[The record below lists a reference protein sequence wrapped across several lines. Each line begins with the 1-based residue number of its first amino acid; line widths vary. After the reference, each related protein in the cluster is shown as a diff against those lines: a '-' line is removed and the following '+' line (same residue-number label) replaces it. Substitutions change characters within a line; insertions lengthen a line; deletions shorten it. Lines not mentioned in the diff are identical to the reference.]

1 MIDSIALQKIPPA
14 GPAREALRAQGQFWT
29 PPWLAK
35 LMVSWVLVPRPPVLF
50 DPAVGPGTFFA
61 AARKQGFGGE
71 LAGYELDPKALAGGH
86 HLGLNPDDL
95 KGVVVGDFLRA
106 ASDRFYPAIV
116 SNPPYLRHH
125 RLGEERK
132 IELRRLA
139 SVFLGFPLD
148 GRTGLHVFFLLKCL
162 QQLAPGGRLA
172 FLLPADTFEGASAR
186 PLWRRLAERFRLEGV
201 LTFAGEAV
209 PFPEVDTNALVV
221 LISRHPPERRLRW
234 TTVFRR
240 PSEDLV
246 QALINPSVCKETVN
260 GAVIHERD
268 LEEALVTGL
277 SRPPRVSQIGGV
289 RLGEWAR
296 VVRGIATGAN
306 EFFFLTTHQIQA
318 HRLDRCFFRR
328 ALGRTRD
335 CPGDVLT
342 TDSLEKLDALG
353 RPTWLLNLGAQP
365 RETLPGSVV
374 DYLKRGE
381 ASGLPERALIRTR
394 RPWYRMEQRQ
404 VPPILFAYLG
414 RRDCRFILNLAGVVP
429 LTGFLCVYPFDSNP
443 DRIRRLWQALNHPQ
457 TLKNLA
463 LVGKSYGG
471 GAVKVEPRQLEE
483 LEIPFSVLENCGMSP
498 PPTLKQPLLMETPP
512 LIGGDH

>member
-1 MIDSIALQKIPPA
+1 MMNPVANQKIPPA
-14 GPAREALRAQGQFWT
+14 GPAREALRLYGQFWT
-29 PPWLAK
+29 PPWLAQ
-35 LMVSWVLVPRPPVLF
+35 LMVSWVLASRPSVLF

-61 AARKQGFGGE
+61 AARNQGYGGE
-71 LAGYELDPKALAGGH
+71 LAGYELDPKALAEARR
-86 HLGLNPDDL
+86 LGLNPADL

-132 IELRRLA
+132 IELRQLA
-139 SVFLGFPLD
+139 SAFLGFPLD

-221 LISRHPPERRLRW
+221 LISRHPPARRLRW
-234 TTVFRR
+234 ITVFRR
-240 PSEDLV
+240 PSEHLV
-246 QALINPSVCKETVN
+246 QALITPSVCTETAH

-268 LEEALVTGL
+268 LEEALATGL
-277 SRPPRVSQIGGV
+277 SRSPRVSEIRGV

-306 EFFFLTTHQIQA
+306 EFFFLTSNQIRA
-318 HRLDRCFFRR
+318 HRLDRRFFCR
-328 ALGRTRD
+328 AVGRTRD
-335 CPGDVLT
+335 CPGNILT
-342 TDSLEKLDALG
+342 ADILEKLDAGG
-353 RPTWLLNLGAQP
+353 RPTWLLSLQGQAI
-365 RETLPGSVV
+365 ESLPEALQA
-374 DYLKRGE
+374 YLEHGE
-381 ASGLPERALIRTR
+381 SQGIPERALIQTR
-394 RPWYRMEQRQ
+394 RPWYRMEQRP

-429 LTGFLCVYPFDSNP
+429 LTGFLCVYPFDSSP
-443 DRIRRLWQALNHPQ
+443 DHIRCLWQALNHPE
-457 TLKNLA
+457 TLRNLA

-471 GAVKVEPRQLEE
+471 GALKVEPRQLEE
-483 LEIPFSVLENCGMSP
+483 LEIPISVLENYGMSP
-498 PPTLKQPLLMETPP
+498 PPTLKQPLLLETPP
-512 LIGGDH
+512 LIGGKH